1 MSKDPAVLFYT
12 SDFLTG
18 TAFFT
23 DEQRGQYIRLLCEQH
38 QNGHIPE
45 NHMLTICLSLGSPV
59 VKKFVRDADGN
70 FYNERM
76 ETEIQKRAN
85 FISSRRDNGL
95 LGGRPRKPNDKP
107 SDKPNGEA
115 TEKLIGNGN
124 TTYEVLFNKVITEN
138 NIELSNEIKSLFLE
152 WLKYKSEKR
161 QTYKETGL
169 KSFLIKSMNEC
180 GGDPEVL
187 RGMILYST
195 AQNYDGLFKEKKYGS
210 NKKDNGAT
218 AEQILAAVNEHFP
231 IEGFPGKR

>member
-59 VKKFVRDADGN
+59 VKKFVRDAAGN

-85 FISSRRDNGL
+85 FINSRRDNGL
-95 LGGRPRKPNDKP
+95 LGGRPKKPKAKP
-107 SDKPNGEA
+107 SDEPNGEA
-115 TEKLIGNGN
+115 TENLRGNGN

-187 RGMILYST
+187 REMILYST